1 MLVLPTEGQ
10 SGTLDI
16 PLPEFFLDKLES
28 EEMVKMHVPTFPVN
42 SDSVRLLHT
51 LPVPELMIQ
60 TLEVSGS
67 SVQRTDPCLVCL
79 KYGKSEK

>member
-28 EEMVKMHVPTFPVN
+28 EEMVKMHMPTFPVN
-42 SDSVRLLHT
+42 LDSVRLLHT
-51 LPVPELMIQ
+51 LPVPEL
-60 TLEVSGS
+60 EVKHWKF
-67 SVQRTDPCLVCL
+67 LVHVYS
-79 KYGKSEK
+79 KQIHVWFASNVKF